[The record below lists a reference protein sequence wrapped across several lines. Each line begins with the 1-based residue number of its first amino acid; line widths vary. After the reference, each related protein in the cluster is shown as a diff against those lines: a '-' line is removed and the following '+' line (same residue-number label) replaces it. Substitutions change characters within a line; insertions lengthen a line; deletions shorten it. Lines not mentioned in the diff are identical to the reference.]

1 MNNSAKDNSVSHARV
16 NSQLPIN
23 SGEIIIGSIRKVDP
37 SGVYVDFPHNPEEH
51 DLLALSTLA
60 IEATHIGRE
69 VALLF
74 NGGDLRHPVI
84 MGMIHS
90 AMLDS
95 FSAPEISQP
104 EPSQSEASGTIA
116 KNETDEIEVLADGKK
131 CHITA
136 NEELKLQCGKASI
149 TMTKDGKIFLR
160 GTYLSSRSSG
170 TNRVLG
176 GSVLLN

>member
-1 MNNSAKDNSVSHARV
+1 MKSSTQTSAK
-16 NSQLPIN
+16 SQLGSEAKSPVT
-23 SGEIIIGSIRKVDP
+23 SGEIVIGVICKVDHT
-37 SGVYVDFPHNPEEH
+37 GVHVDFPQNPEDK

-60 IEATHIGRE
+60 IEEKHIGRE

-84 MGMIHS
+84 MGVIHS

-95 FSAPEISQP
+95 FSSPDTSKT
-104 EPSQSEASGTIA
+104 EAS
-116 KNETDEIEVLADGKK
+116 ETKPQEEIEVLADGKK
-131 CHITA
+131 CHIKA

-170 TNRVLG
+170 TNRMLG